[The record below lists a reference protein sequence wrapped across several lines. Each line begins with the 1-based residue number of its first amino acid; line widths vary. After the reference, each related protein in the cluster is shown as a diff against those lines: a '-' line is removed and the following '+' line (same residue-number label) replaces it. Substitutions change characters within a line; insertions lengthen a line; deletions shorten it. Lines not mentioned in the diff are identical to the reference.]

1 MDNKLF
7 HKNFSLLIA
16 GQASSL
22 FGNCILDFALSMY
35 VLEITGSATIFA
47 SFLAVAMLPTILLSP
62 LGGVIADRANK
73 RNIMVILDFTTGI
86 TILISA
92 LMIDHANNLV
102 IICITLIM
110 QSILGAF
117 ETPTVQACVPQMQK
131 GDNIIRG
138 NAIVNQINAI
148 STFVAP
154 FIGSLLYT
162 TFGLKPVM
170 YAGVFCFLLTA
181 FLECFIKLDY
191 KPEKSSCG
199 IFQIIKGDLIDSTR
213 FVCIERPVIFKTL
226 ILTAV
231 ISFFVQGVA
240 LVGLPYIVRTV
251 LGLNANYY
259 GAMESMLGFTGI
271 LGSIIAG
278 LIVEKFKIRKLYLT
292 LLIIAVPLLPCGII
306 FLLVQDTQINYVILL
321 LSFAII
327 QISACVFSVF
337 ALSIIQQLT
346 PDNMIGKVMA
356 YTATFSLCAQPLGQI
371 IFGILFDGFSSAV
384 YLVLIPT
391 GIILAIISLTT
402 KEFFLKI
409 ENVFKNS
416 HQRDLILI
424 K

>member
-73 RNIMVILDFTTGI
+73 RNIMVILDFATGI

-92 LMIDHANNLV
+92 MMIDRANNLV
-102 IICITLIM
+102 IICITLII

-131 GDNIIRG
+131 GDNIVRG

-170 YAGVFCFLLTA
+170 FAGVFCFLLTA
-181 FLECFIKLDY
+181 FLECFINLITNPKNRLVVFFKLLR
-191 KPEKSSCG
+191 G
-199 IFQIIKGDLIDSTR
+199 I
-213 FVCIERPVIFKTL
+213 
-226 ILTAV
+226 
-231 ISFFVQGVA
+231 
-240 LVGLPYIVRTV
+240 
-251 LGLNANYY
+251 
-259 GAMESMLGFTGI
+259 
-271 LGSIIAG
+271 
-278 LIVEKFKIRKLYLT
+278 
-292 LLIIAVPLLPCGII
+292 
-306 FLLVQDTQINYVILL
+306 
-321 LSFAII
+321 
-327 QISACVFSVF
+327 
-337 ALSIIQQLT
+337 
-346 PDNMIGKVMA
+346 
-356 YTATFSLCAQPLGQI
+356 
-371 IFGILFDGFSSAV
+371 
-384 YLVLIPT
+384 
-391 GIILAIISLTT
+391 
-402 KEFFLKI
+402 
-409 ENVFKNS
+409 
-416 HQRDLILI
+416 
-424 K
+424 

>member
-1 MDNKLF
+1 MSDKLF

-35 VLEITGSATIFA
+35 VLETTGSATIFA

-73 RNIMVILDFTTGI
+73 RNIMVILDFATGI

-92 LMIDHANNLV
+92 VVIDRANNLV
-102 IICITLIM
+102 IICITLII

-131 GDNIIRG
+131 GDNIVRG

-148 STFVAP
+148 LTFVAP

-213 FVCIERPVIFKTL
+213 FVCRERPAIFKTL

-409 ENVFKNS
+409 EN
-416 HQRDLILI
+416 LIN
-424 K
+424 

>member
-1 MDNKLF
+1 MSDKLF

-35 VLEITGSATIFA
+35 VLETTGSATIFA

-62 LGGVIADRANK
+62 LGGVIAGRANK
-73 RNIMVILDFTTGI
+73 RNIMVILDFATGI

-92 LMIDHANNLV
+92 VVIDRANNLV
-102 IICITLIM
+102 IICITLII

-131 GDNIIRG
+131 GDNIVRG

-213 FVCIERPVIFKTL
+213 FVCRERPAIFKTL

-251 LGLNANYY
+251 LSLNANYY

-409 ENVFKNS
+409 EN
-416 HQRDLILI
+416 LIN
-424 K
+424 

>member
-1 MDNKLF
+1 MSDKLF

-35 VLEITGSATIFA
+35 VLETTGSATIFA

-73 RNIMVILDFTTGI
+73 RNIMVILDFATGI

-92 LMIDHANNLV
+92 VVIDRANNLV
-102 IICITLIM
+102 IICITLII

-117 ETPTVQACVPQMQK
+117 ETPTVQACVQQMQK
-131 GDNIIRG
+131 GDNIVRG

-213 FVCIERPVIFKTL
+213 FVCRERPAIFKTL

-409 ENVFKNS
+409 EN
-416 HQRDLILI
+416 LIN
-424 K
+424 

>member
-1 MDNKLF
+1 MSDKLF

-35 VLEITGSATIFA
+35 VLETTGSATIFA

-92 LMIDHANNLV
+92 VVIDRANNLV
-102 IICITLIM
+102 IICITLII

-131 GDNIIRG
+131 GDNIVRG

-213 FVCIERPVIFKTL
+213 FVCRERPAIFKTL

-409 ENVFKNS
+409 EN
-416 HQRDLILI
+416 LIN
-424 K
+424 

>member
-1 MDNKLF
+1 MSDKLF

-35 VLEITGSATIFA
+35 VLETTGSATIFA

-73 RNIMVILDFTTGI
+73 RNIMVILDFATGI

-92 LMIDHANNLV
+92 VVIDRANNLV
-102 IICITLIM
+102 IICITLII

-131 GDNIIRG
+131 GDNIVRG

-170 YAGVFCFLLTA
+170 YAGAFCFLLTA

-213 FVCIERPVIFKTL
+213 FVCRERPAIFKTL

-409 ENVFKNS
+409 EN
-416 HQRDLILI
+416 LIN
-424 K
+424 

>member
-1 MDNKLF
+1 M
-7 HKNFSLLIA
+7 
-16 GQASSL
+16 
-22 FGNCILDFALSMY
+22 
-35 VLEITGSATIFA
+35 
-47 SFLAVAMLPTILLSP
+47 
-62 LGGVIADRANK
+62 
-73 RNIMVILDFTTGI
+73 
-86 TILISA
+86 
-92 LMIDHANNLV
+92 
-102 IICITLIM
+102 
-110 QSILGAF
+110 
-117 ETPTVQACVPQMQK
+117 
-131 GDNIIRG
+131 
-138 NAIVNQINAI
+138 
-148 STFVAP
+148 
-154 FIGSLLYT
+154 
-162 TFGLKPVM
+162 
-170 YAGVFCFLLTA
+170 
-181 FLECFIKLDY
+181 
-191 KPEKSSCG
+191 
-199 IFQIIKGDLIDSTR
+199 IDSTR
-213 FVCIERPVIFKTL
+213 FVCRERPAIFKTL

-251 LGLNANYY
+251 LSLNANYY

-292 LLIIAVPLLPCGII
+292 LLIIAVPLLTCG
-306 FLLVQDTQINYVILL
+306 VILL

-409 ENVFKNS
+409 EN
-416 HQRDLILI
+416 LIN
-424 K
+424 

>member
-7 HKNFSLLIA
+7 HKNFSLLKA
-16 GQASSL
+16 CQDSSL

-199 IFQIIKGDLIDSTR
+199 IFQIVKGDLIDSTR

-278 LIVEKFKIRKLYLT
+278 LVVEKFKIRKLYLT

-306 FLLVQDTQINYVILL
+306 FLFVKDTQINYAILL

-327 QISACVFSVF
+327 QISACVFSIF

-409 ENVFKNS
+409 EN
-416 HQRDLILI
+416 LIN
-424 K
+424 

>member
-1 MDNKLF
+1 MSDKLF
-7 HKNFSLLIA
+7 HKNFFLLIA

-35 VLEITGSATIFA
+35 VLEKTGSATIFA

-73 RNIMVILDFTTGI
+73 RNIMVILDFATGI

-92 LMIDHANNLV
+92 VVINRANNLV
-102 IICITLIM
+102 IICITLII

-131 GDNIIRG
+131 GDNIVRG
-138 NAIVNQINAI
+138 NAIVTQINAI

-170 YAGVFCFLLTA
+170 YAGVVCFLLTA
-181 FLECFIKLDY
+181 FLEYFIKLDY
-191 KPEKSSCG
+191 EPEKSSCG

-213 FVCIERPVIFKTL
+213 FVCRERPAIFKTL

-251 LGLNANYY
+251 LDLNANYY
-259 GAMESMLGFTGI
+259 GVMESMLGFTGI
-271 LGSIIAG
+271 LGSMIAG

-292 LLIIAVPLLPCGII
+292 LLIIALSLLPCGII

-346 PDNMIGKVMA
+346 PNNMIGKVMA

-409 ENVFKNS
+409 EN
-416 HQRDLILI
+416 LIN
-424 K
+424 

>member
-1 MDNKLF
+1 
-7 HKNFSLLIA
+7 
-16 GQASSL
+16 
-22 FGNCILDFALSMY
+22 
-35 VLEITGSATIFA
+35 
-47 SFLAVAMLPTILLSP
+47 
-62 LGGVIADRANK
+62 
-73 RNIMVILDFTTGI
+73 
-86 TILISA
+86 
-92 LMIDHANNLV
+92 
-102 IICITLIM
+102 
-110 QSILGAF
+110 
-117 ETPTVQACVPQMQK
+117 MQK

-199 IFQIIKGDLIDSTR
+199 IFQIVKGDLIDSTR

-278 LIVEKFKIRKLYLT
+278 LVVEKFKIRKLYLT

-306 FLLVQDTQINYVILL
+306 FLLVQDTQINYVILI

-409 ENVFKNS
+409 EN
-416 HQRDLILI
+416 LIN
-424 K
+424 

>member
-1 MDNKLF
+1 MSDKLF

-35 VLEITGSATIFA
+35 VLETTGSATIFA

-73 RNIMVILDFTTGI
+73 RNIMVILDFATGI

-92 LMIDHANNLV
+92 VVIDRANNLV
-102 IICITLIM
+102 IISITLII

-131 GDNIIRG
+131 GDNIVRG

-213 FVCIERPVIFKTL
+213 FVCRERPAIFKTL

-409 ENVFKNS
+409 EN
-416 HQRDLILI
+416 LIN
-424 K
+424 

>member
-1 MDNKLF
+1 MSDKLF

-35 VLEITGSATIFA
+35 VLETTGSATIFA

-73 RNIMVILDFTTGI
+73 RNIMVILDFATGI

-92 LMIDHANNLV
+92 VVIDRANNLV
-102 IICITLIM
+102 IICITLII

-131 GDNIIRG
+131 GDNIVRG

-213 FVCIERPVIFKTL
+213 FVCRERPAIFKTL

-306 FLLVQDTQINYVILL
+306 FLLVQDTQINYVILI

-409 ENVFKNS
+409 EN
-416 HQRDLILI
+416 LIN
-424 K
+424 

>member
-92 LMIDHANNLV
+92 MMIDRANNLV
-102 IICITLIM
+102 IICITLII

-131 GDNIIRG
+131 GDNIVRG
-138 NAIVNQINAI
+138 NAVVNQINAI

-162 TFGLKPVM
+162 SFGLKPVM

-213 FVCIERPVIFKTL
+213 FVCRERPAIFKTL

-371 IFGILFDGFSSAV
+371 IFGILFDGFSSAI

-409 ENVFKNS
+409 EN
-416 HQRDLILI
+416 LIN
-424 K
+424 